1 MWIVFLSGGGSIVAV
16 MVKWF
21 VSFFFSSKSKLCDN
35 FYTCSFSL
43 FRTDSLFVLILILFL
58 FFYLSIVN
66 TFRSILI
73 FLRSIF
79 FVFVY
84 WHELR
89 EYGTTTPLLLE
100 FDEFIGR
107 NSFSLFPFFFFFS
120 RAKFRWM
127 SMQNVRSLRYFSS
140 VSSNGGIDGSRRSS
154 KCRVAKILFLQ

>member
-1 MWIVFLSGGGSIVAV
+1 MWIVFLSGDGSIVAV

-21 VSFFFSSKSKLCDN
+21 VSFFLFSSKSKLCDN

-100 FDEFIGR
+100 FDVYWSKPFL
-107 NSFSLFPFFFFFS
+107 SFLFFLLLLASKISLNVDAKRAFSPLFFKRFFK
-120 RAKFRWM
+120 RRDRWIATK
-127 SMQNVRSLRYFSS
+127 QQV
-140 VSSNGGIDGSRRSS
+140 
-154 KCRVAKILFLQ
+154 